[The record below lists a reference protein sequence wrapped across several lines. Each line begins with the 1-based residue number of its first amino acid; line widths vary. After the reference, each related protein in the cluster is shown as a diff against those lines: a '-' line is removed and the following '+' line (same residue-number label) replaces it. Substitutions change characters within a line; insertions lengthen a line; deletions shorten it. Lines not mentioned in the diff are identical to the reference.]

1 MAETPRVYLDTCCIQ
16 RLMDDQDQERVRNE
30 TRGVQMILTAFDRGL
45 IRVLTSKEVYREI
58 GEDGK
63 LERRLI
69 SLLLLS
75 SLEKVHV
82 DPETHGQLVKRIAG
96 IGLAAGDSAHLAYA
110 YLGGATAFLICD
122 DGIIKKAG
130 ALKPVLP
137 GLEIAGVREYIT
149 VENAQHG
156 RES

>member
-82 DPETHGQLVKRIAG
+82 DPETHGQLVKDRK
-96 IGLAAGDSAHLAYA
+96 S
-110 YLGGATAFLICD
+110 
-122 DGIIKKAG
+122 
-130 ALKPVLP
+130 V
-137 GLEIAGVREYIT
+137 V
-149 VENAQHG
+149 
-156 RES
+156 